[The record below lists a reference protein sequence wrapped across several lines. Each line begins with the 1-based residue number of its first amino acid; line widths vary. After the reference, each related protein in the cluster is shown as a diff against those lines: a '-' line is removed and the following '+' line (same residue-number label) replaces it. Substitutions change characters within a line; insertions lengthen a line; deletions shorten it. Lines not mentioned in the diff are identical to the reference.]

1 MISNL
6 YINLRTTLPLEQK
19 RNKMKYILSSFL
31 CCLVLL
37 VNAQKTIDDQ
47 FHAWS
52 VYQGNH
58 HLSEK
63 WDLHTEYQF
72 RRADGFAVWQQSLA
86 RIGLDYKLNPA
97 VTISSGYGQ
106 IISYPYGTQPIAHQ
120 TNENRLWQQL
130 ILKQPIG
137 KIQVQQRYRLE
148 QRWVDAQFKQ
158 RIRYR
163 AQVLLPLQKSFTDQK
178 KGFFIN
184 MNDEVFLG
192 FGKGIGKN
200 ILDQNRFITALGY
213 QFNNDFN
220 IQLGY
225 LNQFVIKADGMHMER
240 NHTIWSCVV
249 YNLDFK
255 N

>member
-1 MISNL
+1 MQQPDLKS
-6 YINLRTTLPLEQK
+6 K
-19 RNKMKYILSSFL
+19 KMRIQIFSSMLILTFGLS
-31 CCLVLL
+31 
-37 VNAQKTIDDQ
+37 AQKTIDDQ

-213 QFNNDFN
+213 QFNKDFN